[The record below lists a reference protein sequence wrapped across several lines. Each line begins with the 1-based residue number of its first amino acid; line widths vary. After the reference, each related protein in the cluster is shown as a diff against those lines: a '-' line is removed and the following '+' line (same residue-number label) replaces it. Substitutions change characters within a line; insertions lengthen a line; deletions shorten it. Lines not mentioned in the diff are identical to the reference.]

1 LLLQEAVLNTGSQWV
16 RNRNIGWAFFFLLR
30 VLGENTSAHLEILP
44 TVDFDTSS
52 IGLVVDGV
60 HQSLSAN
67 KKQICE
73 MYVTVARFGFLFA
86 GINFTDAHFGYQ
98 QFEDVFSFSCL
109 LDVLNA
115 YSSFLSGISVALLS
129 LLLLIRHGVWEVVGC
144 HYFGKLVFENASVIM
159 FFARS
164 AGSVFDYFWTKNGF
178 QNGTL
183 ICVSG

>member
-1 LLLQEAVLNTGSQWV
+1 
-16 RNRNIGWAFFFLLR
+16 

-67 KKQICE
+67 KKQMCE
-73 MYVTVARFGFLFA
+73 MYVTVSRFGFLFA

-115 YSSFLSGISVALLS
+115 YSSFLLRYLCRITFIAVVDSARRLRSSWLS
-129 LLLLIRHGVWEVVGC
+129 L
-144 HYFGKLVFENASVIM
+144 
-159 FFARS
+159 
-164 AGSVFDYFWTKNGF
+164 FWQT
-178 QNGTL
+178 
-183 ICVSG
+183 CV